1 MSNPRERGF
10 TLVELLVSLAI
21 LAVALGVLFGAISDS
36 LDRVRKGRDDT
47 LAAALAQSLLA
58 RAGAERPLDVG
69 EASGAYY
76 NGYSW
81 RLAVSAYG
89 NRDDTKARHIS
100 AYLVRA
106 TVYWRDGAQ
115 DHARTL
121 TALRLAP
128 PKTPP

>member
-1 MSNPRERGF
+1 MSSRRERGF

-47 LAAALAQSLLA
+47 LAAALVQSLLA
-58 RAGAERPLDVG
+58 RAGTERPLDVG
-69 EASGAYY
+69 EASGAYS
-76 NGYSW
+76 NGYRW

-89 NRDDTKARHIS
+89 NRDDARARHVS

-106 TVYWRDGAQ
+106 TVFWRDGAQ

-121 TALRLAP
+121 TALRLVP
-128 PKTPP
+128 PKKLP